1 MRSNAFLFKISEW
14 IKRPVAIVGLLFIH
28 FLLSFISNQ
37 YKDVNGDERGYMIY
51 AARTLKGETNRIKFD
66 DSKSSLIG
74 VAYIPRI
81 VQQILNPGLE
91 KTDYGDSDILSGRYV
106 IIAISLILVF
116 YLWLLLKQLN
126 LAYSMLAMPFAVV
139 DPLWLTYS
147 SLILSDLFVG
157 LFTSV
162 LIYHSW
168 QYYQKRKLIDL
179 LIASIAIGLGFVAK
193 FSFIPVLIGF
203 GIGILIIF
211 NKQLFTKPVIIRF
224 LKSGA
229 IAIFISLIVI
239 NLSYPTDSRFKSL
252 SQNEY
257 KSRRLNTLKESW
269 MASIPIPVPQNLVQA
284 VDLLSYHG
292 QPDIPADELT
302 YSGGVYLFNQFYKG
316 QSIWYYYWAVMAF
329 KIPLFILFLF
339 LIGTIASFILIRKY
353 PLVFI
358 SAFTIVFY
366 LFYGGFF
373 NPFQIGARHLMAI
386 YPLILIIVGFGIYK
400 LSQLVSKVTFKSI
413 MITGSIWVF
422 ISIGYYFPYTL
433 SYTNELILD
442 KRKAHWYFV
451 PGVNDYV
458 LSYRYAH
465 DFIINNPEYTNL
477 EDGKQDHSKIAITMG
492 NLFRKVYVE
501 KDPKAIELWNKKPD
515 EVKRFVL
522 LIYHEK

>member
-1 MRSNAFLFKISEW
+1 MSSNSFLFKTSEW
-14 IKRPVAIVGLLFIH
+14 LKKPIAIS
-28 FLLSFISNQ
+28 FLLLLHLVLAVISNQ

-66 DSKSSLIG
+66 DSKSSLVA

-91 KTDYGDSDILSGRYV
+91 KTDYGDSDIVNGRYI
-106 IIAISLILVF
+106 IIAISLLLVF
-116 YLWLLLKQLN
+116 YLWLLLKQLK
-126 LAYSMLAMPFAVV
+126 LPYSMLAMPFAVI

-157 LFTSV
+157 LFTTV

-168 QYYQKRKLIDL
+168 QYYQKRNFKDLI
-179 LIASIAIGLGFVAK
+179 IASVAIGLGFVAK
-193 FSFIPVLIGF
+193 FSFIPVLLGFSIGV
-203 GIGILIIF
+203 LIIL
-211 NKQLFTKPVIIRF
+211 NKKLFTK
-224 LKSGA
+224 GA
-229 IAIFISLIVI
+229 ILQIVKAGVIAGIISLIVI

-252 SQNEY
+252 SQNDY
-257 KSRRLNTLKESW
+257 KSKRLNNLKNTWIAE
-269 MASIPIPVPQNLVQA
+269 IPIPVPQNLVQA

-292 QPDIPADELT
+292 QPDIPLNELT
-302 YSGGVYLFNQFYKG
+302 YSGGVFLFNHFYKG

-339 LIGTIASFILIRKY
+339 LTGTIASFILVKKY
-353 PLVFI
+353 PLVFLL
-358 SAFTIVFY
+358 AFTLFFY

-386 YPLILIIVGFGIYK
+386 YPLIFVIVGFGIYK
-400 LSQLVSKVTFKSI
+400 LSQVISNIAFNSI
-413 MITGSIWVF
+413 ILAGSLWV
-422 ISIGYYFPYTL
+422 ILSVGYYFPFTL

-442 KRKAHWYFV
+442 KREAHWYFV

-465 DFIINNPEYTNL
+465 NFILNNPEYTNL
-477 EDGKQDHSKIAITMG
+477 EDGKQDDSKIAITMG

-515 EVKRFVL
+515 KVKRFVL

>member
-1 MRSNAFLFKISEW
+1 MNSHSWLFNLSEW
-14 IKRPVAIVGLLFIH
+14 FKKPVALIFLLFIH
-28 FLLSFISNQ
+28 LVLSLISNN

-51 AARTLKGETNRIKFD
+51 AARTLKGETNRVKFD
-66 DSKSSLIG
+66 DSKSSLIAL
-74 VAYIPRI
+74 AYIPRI

-91 KTDYGDSDILSGRYV
+91 KTDYGDSDILSGRYI
-106 IIAISLILVF
+106 IIAISLLIVI
-116 YLWLLLKQLN
+116 YLWLLLKQIN
-126 LAYSMLAMPFAVV
+126 LPYSMLALPFAVV

-157 LFTSV
+157 LFTTV

-168 QYYQKRKLIDL
+168 QYYQKRNLIDL
-179 LIASIAIGLGFVAK
+179 IIASIAIGLGLVAK
-193 FSFIPVLIGF
+193 FSFIPVLLGF
-203 GIGILIIF
+203 GIGIFIIL
-211 NKQLFTKPVIIRF
+211 NKKLFRKPALLEFV
-224 LKSGA
+224 KAGA

-257 KSRRLNTLKESW
+257 KSKRLKTLKKSW
-269 MASIPIPVPQNLVQA
+269 IASIPIPVPQNLVQA

-292 QPDIPADELT
+292 QPDIPAAELT
-302 YSGGVYLFNQFYKG
+302 YSGGVYLFNHFYKG
-316 QSIWYYYWAVMAF
+316 QSIWYYYWAVMAY
-329 KIPLFILFLF
+329 KIPLFVLFLF
-339 LIGTIASFILIRKY
+339 LTGTVASFLMIKKYCLAFLSTFIL
-353 PLVFI
+353 
-358 SAFTIVFY
+358 VFY
-366 LFYGGFF
+366 LFYGGLF

-386 YPLILIIVGFGIYK
+386 YPLIFVSVGFGIYK
-400 LSQLVSKVTFKSI
+400 LSKLISNVAFKSI
-413 MITGSIWVF
+413 MITGSIWVC
-422 ISIGYYFPYTL
+422 ISIGYYYPFTL

-465 DFIINNPEYTNL
+465 DFIIKNPEYTNL
-477 EDGKQDHSKIAITMG
+477 EDGKQDDSKIAITMG
-492 NLFRKVYVE
+492 TLFRKVYVE